1 MYINNDINYL
11 EYLKNKTVYIFGA
24 ADKGKKCVY
33 QLEKK
38 DINIA
43 GFIDNNEKLYKERIN
58 NYPVISIDAFKPLN
72 NANIMVVICSF
83 HEREIK
89 QQLLNANIF
98 NFISDTQIDFG
109 GGEEYYDAAYFEYY
123 KKIGEFGGRVAA
135 RTFAPYVDENMTIV
149 DFGSGGGY
157 VLANLKAKEKVGIEI
172 NDIAREVAQQIG
184 IKSVKYISDL
194 PDEYADVIISNG
206 ALEHVENPFGI
217 IKELRNK
224 LKENGYIVF
233 CVPNES
239 CETEY
244 CRSEVN
250 NHLYTW
256 NCLNLGN
263 LFKAA
268 GYFVHLVVRTQSRWP
283 RAYSEIAQEVSQE
296 LFDELCSLRGH
307 AVEREEGNHCIIV
320 AYK

>member
-11 EYLKNKTVYIFGA
+11 EFLKTKTVYIFGA
-24 ADKGKKCVY
+24 ADKGKKCAH
-33 QLEKK
+33 QFKK
-38 DINIA
+38 LGINIA
-43 GFIDNNEKLYKERIN
+43 GFIDNNEKMYKENMN
-58 NYPVISIDAFKPLN
+58 NYPIISVKAFEALN
-72 NANIMVVICSF
+72 NDDIMIVICSF
-83 HEREIK
+83 REREIK
-89 QQLLNANIF
+89 QQLLNENIY

-109 GGEEYYDAAYFEYY
+109 GGEEYYDAAYYEYY
-123 KKIGEFGGRVAA
+123 KKIGEFGGKVAA
-135 RTFAPYVDENMTIV
+135 RTFAPYVEQDMTVV
-149 DFGSGGGY
+149 DFGAGGGY
-157 VLANLKAKEKVGIEI
+157 VLANLDAREKVGIEI
-172 NDIAREVAQQIG
+172 NDVAREVAEQLG
-184 IKSVKYISDL
+184 IKSVKYISEL
-194 PDEYADVIISNG
+194 PDEFADLIISNG

-217 IKELRNK
+217 LKELRNK
-224 LKENGYIVF
+224 LKKNGKMVF

-268 GYFVHLVVRTQSRWP
+268 GYFVYAVTRTQSRWP
-283 RAYSEIAQEVSQE
+283 TAYSEIAQEVSQE
-296 LFDELCSLRGH
+296 LFDEICSLRGR
-307 AVEREEGNHCIIV
+307 AVEREEGNDCIIV